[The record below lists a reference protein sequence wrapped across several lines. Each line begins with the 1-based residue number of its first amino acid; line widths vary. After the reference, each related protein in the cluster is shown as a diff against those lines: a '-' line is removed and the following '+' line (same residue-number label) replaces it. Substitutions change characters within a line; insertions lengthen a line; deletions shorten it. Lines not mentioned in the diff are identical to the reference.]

1 MARKR
6 ATRKT
11 GRPKPM
17 IPKAGVTRTHRR
29 YCDGGKVKT
38 K

>member
-1 MARKR
+1 MAKKI
-6 ATRKT
+6 TRKT

-17 IPKAGVTRTHRR
+17 VPKAGITRTHRR
-29 YCDGGKVKT
+29 YGDGGKTKT